1 MRNASEDSIG
11 EYAILCGEVLAKAH
25 ARTGDAVMLAG
36 YCGRGDQL
44 DEALAE
50 FAVGYADQTNAD
62 HDRLRKAIRAGKL
75 EAHAV

>member
-1 MRNASEDSIG
+1 MVS
-11 EYAILCGEVLAKAH
+11 
-25 ARTGDAVMLAG
+25 G